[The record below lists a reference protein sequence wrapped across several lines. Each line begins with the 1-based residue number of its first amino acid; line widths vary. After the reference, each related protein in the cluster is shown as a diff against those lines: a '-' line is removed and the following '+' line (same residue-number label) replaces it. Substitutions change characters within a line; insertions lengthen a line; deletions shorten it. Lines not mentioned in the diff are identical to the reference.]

1 MIIAN
6 HQTLDRI
13 CTTAGSDLYS
23 ARRLSGSM
31 PVPLK
36 LLLLALVDERG
47 CLAMPARAL
56 RSTEGRP

>member
-13 CTTAGSDLYS
+13 RTTAGSDLYG
-23 ARRLSGSM
+23 ARRLSDSM
-31 PVPLK
+31 LVLLK
-36 LLLLALVDERG
+36 LLDERG

-56 RSTEGRP
+56 QSTEGRP